1 MLKYQQYGYNYMA
14 VMLFSSEGGGSLR
27 PCAFG
32 GHW

>member
-1 MLKYQQYGYNYMA
+1 MLKYQQYGYNYIA
-14 VMLFSSEGGGSLR
+14 VMLLSPEEGGSLR